1 MNKLQHTK
9 LVVKELSESIPIIDR
24 GFGIVSHPLIANM
37 HFFDE
42 QKGLVA
48 IDDKNKEYAL
58 RQRLGII
65 EKCTNIAKIL
75 FNINKPYRLYV
86 LILIS
91 DLLSEKNFNK
101 HLRWIWTST
110 EYPHQNRSKDLLKLF
125 EKSNRELIMNKKEKD
140 VFKALSDVVAI
151 YRGTQSNKA
160 KIRGFSW
167 TLDKEKAIWFSKRF
181 KLNGKVYQAEILKWD
196 IFFYNNGR
204 SEEEVVVN
212 PYKLKNV
219 KEVSI

>member
-24 GFGIVSHPLIANM
+24 GFGIVSHPLIANI

-48 IDDKNKEYAL
+48 IDDKNKEYVL
-58 RQRLGII
+58 RQRFEII
-65 EKCTNIAKIL
+65 KKCRNISKIL
-75 FNINKPYRLYV
+75 VHINKPYRLQV
-86 LILIS
+86 LILI
-91 DLLSEKNFNK
+91 LNMLNEKEFNN

-110 EYPHQNRSKDLLKLF
+110 EYPHQNNSKDLLMLF
-125 EKSNRELIMNKKEKD
+125 KKSNQNLIMKEEEKNI
-140 VFKALSDVVAI
+140 LSYLPNVVTI

-167 TLDKEKAIWFSKRF
+167 TLDKEKAFWFSKRF
-181 KLNGKVYQAEILKWD
+181 KLNGRVYQAEISKWD

-204 SEEEVVVN
+204 LEEEVVVN